1 MILPKQQANAIAT
14 GRKTTHHTMWDT
26 LTLGSRQRI
35 AYRVSKNEIET
46 TCHIEITAVEKRELR
61 TLDRFESKAEGFD
74 GARGPLNFKRAWLLQ
89 HDQNWTLKQEAT
101 TNGLTDE
108 LVAQRFL
115 KHTGRTVHVL
125 TLKLA
130 EEPDRYMAPSS
141 GRQTRNQTTTNPRDA
156 IDELPVPP
164 QAFVDAEAKRIYELS
179 QTTRAQARRAE
190 AADRFAFAEA
200 RAREAGIDTRRA
212 ARSVQQ
218 IAAALE
224 RRIPR
229 HEAM

>member
-26 LTLGSRQRI
+26 LTPGSRQRI

-46 TCHIEITAVEKRELR
+46 TCHIEITAIEKRELR

-74 GARGPLNFKRAWLLQ
+74 GARGPLNFKRTWLAQ
-89 HDQNWTLKQEAT
+89 HDKGWTARHELSDE
-101 TNGLTDE
+101 GITDE
-108 LVAQRFL
+108 KVAAQFL
-115 KHTGRTVHVL
+115 KHIGRTVHVL
-125 TLKLA
+125 TLQLA
-130 EEPDRYMAPSS
+130 EEPDRFMAPSS

-164 QAFVDAEAKRIYELS
+164 QAFVDAEAKRIYEAS
-179 QTTRAQARRAE
+179 QTTRAQARRAG

-224 RRIPR
+224 RKTGQNSC
-229 HEAM
+229 